1 MTVRWPAAAG
11 LSLLDPRLL
20 WATIALV
27 AALLIGAAVIA
38 WADRW
43 RKKVDRSVLSPG
55 EQLAAF
61 RLSYERGE
69 LSQEEYERIR
79 ARLAPKIRESNLGT
93 RDSAAGGHAR
103 PDGSVAPP
111 IDPSAPKPETRNPNS
126 DPPSDGPQQ
135 TA

>member
-1 MTVRWPAAAG
+1 MTVRWPAAG

-27 AALLIGAAVIA
+27 VALLIGAAVIA

-43 RKKVDRSVLSPG
+43 RKNADRGVLSPG

-69 LSQEEYERIR
+69 VSQEEYERIR
-79 ARLAPKIRESNLGT
+79 ARLAPQIR
-93 RDSAAGGHAR
+93 
-103 PDGSVAPP
+103 GSGPGVRGPAEKPP
-111 IDPSAPKPETRNPNS
+111 APSAEPGAPNPEPHQQPPD
-126 DPPSDGPQQ
+126 DPQP
-135 TA
+135 TT

>member
-1 MTVRWPAAAG
+1 MTVRWPAAG

-27 AALLIGAAVIA
+27 VALLIGAAVIA

-43 RKKVDRSVLSPG
+43 RKNADRGALSPG

-61 RLSYERGE
+61 RLSYERGV

-79 ARLAPKIRESNLGT
+79 ARLAPKIR
-93 RDSAAGGHAR
+93 A
-103 PDGSVAPP
+103 
-111 IDPSAPKPETRNPNS
+111 SAPGVPAPAEQPTAPSPEPGPPNPEPFPQ
-126 DPPSDGPQQ
+126 PPDNPQQ
-135 TA
+135 TS

>member
-1 MTVRWPAAAG
+1 MTVRWPAAG

-27 AALLIGAAVIA
+27 VALLIGAAVIA

-43 RKKVDRSVLSPG
+43 RKQADRGLLSPG

-69 LSQEEYERIR
+69 MSQEEYERIR
-79 ARLAPKIRESNLGT
+79 ARLAPKIRG
-93 RDSAAGGHAR
+93 
-103 PDGSVAPP
+103 
-111 IDPSAPKPETRNPNS
+111 PETRGPAEKPAPPPAAPADPGTPNPEPHQS
-126 DPPSDGPQQ
+126 PPDDPQP
-135 TA
+135 TT

>member
-1 MTVRWPAAAG
+1 MTVRWPAAG

-20 WATIALV
+20 WATLALV

-43 RKKVDRSVLSPG
+43 RKKADRGLTSPG

-79 ARLAPKIRESNLGT
+79 ARLAPKIRESGPGLKGPT
-93 RDSAAGGHAR
+93 
-103 PDGSVAPP
+103 
-111 IDPSAPKPETRNPNS
+111 PKPPAPAAEPGPPNS
-126 DPPSDGPQQ
+126 EPHQLPPDDPQP
-135 TA
+135 TT